1 MPYVVKCILAEM
13 QAHTLTFLN
22 VPLCWDNYGKCINR
36 EDMKC
41 HNILDSDLL
50 SDISQFLHM
59 LTLITAGK
67 Y

>member
-1 MPYVVKCILAEM
+1 MFHYAGTITAS
-13 QAHTLTFLN
+13 
-22 VPLCWDNYGKCINR
+22 GINR